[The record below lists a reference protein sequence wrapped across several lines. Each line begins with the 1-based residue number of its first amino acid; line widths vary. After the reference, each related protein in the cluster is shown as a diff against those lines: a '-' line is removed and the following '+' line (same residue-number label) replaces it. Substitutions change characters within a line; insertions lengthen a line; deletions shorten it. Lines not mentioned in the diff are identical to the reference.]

1 MKKLLLIAM
10 VFTGVLFQYCSAS
23 KKAKKSA
30 PAITYTSRV
39 QPIIASSCSPCHI
52 PPGGNKKALNS
63 YTAAKDNIDDIITR
77 IQKDPSERG
86 FMPFKHPKLAD
97 STIQVFVQWKN
108 EGMPE

>member
-1 MKKLLLIAM
+1 M

-30 PAITYTSRV
+30 PAITYNSRV

-63 YTAAKDNIDDIITR
+63 YAAAKDNIDDIITR